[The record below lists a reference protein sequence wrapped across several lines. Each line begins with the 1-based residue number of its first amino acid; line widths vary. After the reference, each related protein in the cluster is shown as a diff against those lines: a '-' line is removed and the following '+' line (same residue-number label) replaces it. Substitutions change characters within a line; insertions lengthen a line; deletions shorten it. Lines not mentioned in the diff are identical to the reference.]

1 MGVELGVDTW
11 KDDMRTKLGLRH
23 GKVIWE
29 VSSKSLKWGFLKV
42 RNELLSF

>member
-1 MGVELGVDTW
+1 MGAKLGANTW

-29 VSSKSLKWGFLKV
+29 VSSKSLRWEFLKV
-42 RNELLSF
+42 RSELLSL